1 LHNPKVLVTKN
12 STILNNLEKV
22 VQEAQVAPRQDKVNV
37 HPKKILL
44 PNFINEQGT
53 YFRKS
58 V

>member
-1 LHNPKVLVTKN
+1 VLVTKN